1 MRRIIACL
9 SLVLL
14 LCSCGGGHQTSPG
27 GSHGASP
34 DGFETR
40 AREVAERWQG
50 SADDRA
56 WREGFVALEVLNPHG
71 WNHVRQIPA
80 WVNRSSHNG
89 AWRLAAKLPADSP
102 GDADV
107 RWPDGEVSQ
116 VPLITAASAYAE
128 FSKPADLI
136 EEECPAKGCRV
147 LRVTGAELGKVPLET
162 SRGTI
167 QVPAWLFTVE
177 GVEQKKV
184 HVAVAPSAVTARPE
198 RVRGD
203 IEGVMAFDL
212 VADKPHELLLRYG
225 YGACDTVY
233 GARAY
238 ETEQLVVVDVDEKA
252 ANSGEPCPAILK
264 TATTTVRLTRPLGDR
279 LVLDSGAGLPVLRG
293 LNMR

>member
-1 MRRIIACL
+1 MIACL
-9 SLVLL
+9 SLVLFL
-14 LCSCGGGHQTSPG
+14 SSCGWLQQTSPG

-34 DGFETR
+34 DEFERRT
-40 AREVAERWQG
+40 REVAGRWQS
-50 SADDRA
+50 SADDHA

-80 WVNRSSHNG
+80 WVHRSSHNG
-89 AWRLAAKLPADSP
+89 AWRLTAKLPKDSP
-102 GDADV
+102 DRADV

-116 VPLITAASAYAE
+116 VPLITAASAYEE

-136 EEECPAKGCRV
+136 EEECPAKGCRP
-147 LRVTGAELGKVPLET
+147 LRVTGAKLGKVPLET

-184 HVAVAPSAVTARPE
+184 HVAVDPSAVTARPE
-198 RVRGD
+198 RVQGD
-203 IEGVMAFDL
+203 VEEVMAFDL
-212 VADKPHELLLRYG
+212 VAGKPDELLLRHG
-225 YGACDTVY
+225 YGACDTVH

-238 ETEQLVVVDVDEKA
+238 ETDQVVVVDVDERRSDSA
-252 ANSGEPCPAILK
+252 EVCPAILK
-264 TATTTVRLTRPLGDR
+264 TATITVTLTRPLGDR

-293 LNMR
+293 LNRR